1 MPDASRGISCFV
13 VEADWGIEVAP
24 HEDKMGLRGS
34 PTRAITLDEVRVP
47 AANLVGEEGMGFS
60 IAMHTLDCSRPTIG
74 AQAVGIAQGAI
85 DYAAGYMKERVA
97 FGKAI
102 ADHQGLRFML
112 AEMAMRNEAAR
123 TLVYR
128 ACSLIDGGDP
138 TGELSMIGAMAKCFA
153 SDTAMAVTTD
163 AVQLLGGYGFTK
175 DFPVERFIR
184 DAKITQIYEGTNQI
198 QRVVIAKKLL
208 G

>member
-1 MPDASRGISCFV
+1 
-13 VEADWGIEVAP
+13 
-24 HEDKMGLRGS
+24 
-34 PTRAITLDEVRVP
+34 
-47 AANLVGEEGMGFS
+47 
-60 IAMHTLDCSRPTIG
+60 
-74 AQAVGIAQGAI
+74 
-85 DYAAGYMKERVA
+85 MKERVA

-163 AVQLLGGYGFTK
+163 AVQLLGGTASPRTSRSSGSCAMPRSPRSTRA
-175 DFPVERFIR
+175 PTRSS
-184 DAKITQIYEGTNQI
+184 GW
-198 QRVVIAKKLL
+198 
-208 G
+208 